1 VYQNKRIAAIIPARD
16 EAQAIKK
23 VINSLW
29 TLKDAR
35 GINIVDDIVVCDN
48 GSTDK
53 TAKISQEAGA
63 YVVSQSRP
71 GYGIACLT
79 ALAETEKADIL
90 LFIDGDNAFRAHQ
103 AMPLINSIAEG
114 ADLSIGSRKLGSVER
129 NALTAPQRF
138 GNCLASSLIRIIWGE
153 TVTDL
158 GPFRAV
164 SQEALQHLAMEDET
178 YGWTI
183 EMQIKAI
190 QLGMTI
196 EEHPVDTYRRLG
208 HSKISG
214 TVKGTVGAAI
224 GILSMIARLRWRQ
237 YRQLDKH
244 NIASVEKQQSQL
256 EAKIINKLA

>member
-1 VYQNKRIAAIIPARD
+1 MYQNKRIAVIIPARD

-23 VINSLW
+23 VITGLW
-29 TLKDAR
+29 ALKDAK
-35 GINIVDDIVVCDN
+35 GIKIIDDIVVCDN

-53 TAKISQEAGA
+53 TAEISQKAGA
-63 YVVSQSRP
+63 QVVSQSRP

-79 ALAETEKADIL
+79 ALAETKRADIL
-90 LFIDGDNAFRAHQ
+90 LFIDGDNAFRAQQ
-103 AMPLINSIAEG
+103 AIPLIDSIAKG
-114 ADLSIGSRKLGSVER
+114 ADLSIGSRKLGFAEKH
-129 NALTAPQRF
+129 ALTIPQRF
-138 GNCLASSLIRIIWGE
+138 GNNLASSLIRIIWGE

-164 SQEALQHLAMEDET
+164 SQQALQRLAMEDET

-190 QLGMTI
+190 QLDMTI

-214 TVKGTVGAAI
+214 TIKGTIGAGI
-224 GILSMIARLRWRQ
+224 GILSMVFLLRWRQ
-237 YRQLDKH
+237 FIQSTKH
-244 NIASVEKQQSQL
+244 VNYST
-256 EAKIINKLA
+256 

>member
-1 VYQNKRIAAIIPARD
+1 LYQNKRIAVIIPARD

-23 VINSLW
+23 VINGLW
-29 TLKDAR
+29 ALKDTK
-35 GINIVDDIVVCDN
+35 GINIIDDIVVCDN
-48 GSTDK
+48 GSTDN
-53 TAKISQEAGA
+53 TAEISQEAGA
-63 YVVSQSRP
+63 QVVSQTRP

-79 ALAETEKADIL
+79 ALAETKKADIL

-103 AMPLINSIAEG
+103 AIPLINSIAKG

-129 NALTAPQRF
+129 HALTIPQRF
-138 GNCLASSLIRIIWGE
+138 GNCLASNLIRIIWGE

-164 SQEALQHLAMEDET
+164 SQAALRRLAMEDET

-190 QLGMTI
+190 QLGMVI
-196 EEHPVDTYRRLG
+196 EEHPVNTYRRLG

-214 TVKGTVGAAI
+214 TIKGSIGAGI
-224 GILSMIARLRWRQ
+224 GILSMIALLRWRQ
-237 YRQLDKH
+237 FIQSAKHVNYSASTENHPFQLK
-244 NIASVEKQQSQL
+244 
-256 EAKIINKLA
+256 

>member
-1 VYQNKRIAAIIPARD
+1 VYQNKRIAVIIPARD

-23 VINSLW
+23 VINGLW
-29 TLKDAR
+29 ALKDAK
-35 GINIVDDIVVCDN
+35 GMNIIDDIVVCDN

-53 TAKISQEAGA
+53 TAEISQEAGA
-63 YVVSQSRP
+63 HVVSQSRP

-79 ALAETEKADIL
+79 ALTETNKADIL

-103 AMPLINSIAEG
+103 AVPLIDSIARG

-129 NALTAPQRF
+129 HALTIPQRF

-164 SQEALQHLAMEDET
+164 SQDALRRLAMEDET

-190 QLGMTI
+190 QLGMVI

-214 TVKGTVGAAI
+214 TIKGTIGAGI
-224 GILSMIARLRWRQ
+224 GILSMIALLRWRQ
-237 YRQLDKH
+237 FIQSAKHVNYPASTENHPLQLK
-244 NIASVEKQQSQL
+244 
-256 EAKIINKLA
+256 

>member
-1 VYQNKRIAAIIPARD
+1 MYQNKRIAAIIPARD

-23 VINSLW
+23 VINDLW
-29 TLKDAR
+29 GLKGAE
-35 GINIVDDIVVCDN
+35 GINIIDDIVVCDN

-53 TAKISQEAGA
+53 TAEISQATGA
-63 YVVSQSRP
+63 HVVAQSRP

-79 ALAETEKADIL
+79 ALTETKNADIL

-103 AMPLINSIAEG
+103 AIPLIDSIAKG
-114 ADLSIGSRKLGSVER
+114 ADLSIGSRKLGTVER
-129 NALTAPQRF
+129 HALTVPQRF
-138 GNCLASSLIRIIWGE
+138 GNCLASSLIRLLWGE

-164 SQEALQHLAMEDET
+164 SQEALQRLAMEDEK

-190 QLGMTI
+190 QFGMVI
-196 EEHPVDTYRRLG
+196 EELPVDTYRRLG

-214 TVKGTVGAAI
+214 TIKGTIGAGI
-224 GILSMIARLRWRQ
+224 GILSMIALLRWRQ
-237 YRQLDKH
+237 FLQTQKKTTGF
-244 NIASVEKQQSQL
+244 NF
-256 EAKIINKLA
+256 N

>member
-1 VYQNKRIAAIIPARD
+1 MYLDKRIAVIIPARD

-23 VINSLW
+23 VITDLRA
-29 TLKDAR
+29 LKDTK
-35 GINIVDDIVVCDN
+35 GINIIDDIVVCDN

-53 TAKISQEAGA
+53 TAEISKEAGA
-63 YVVSQSRP
+63 HVVGQSRP

-79 ALAETEKADIL
+79 ALAETQKADIL

-103 AMPLINSIAEG
+103 AIPLIDSIAKG
-114 ADLSIGSRKLGSVER
+114 ADLSIGSRKLGSVEKH
-129 NALTAPQRF
+129 ALTIPQRF
-138 GNCLASSLIRIIWGE
+138 GNWLASSLIHSIWGE

-164 SQEALQHLAMEDET
+164 SQEALHRLAMEDEK

-190 QLGMTI
+190 QLGMVI
-196 EEHPVDTYRRLG
+196 EEYPVDTYRRLG

-214 TVKGTVGAAI
+214 TIKGTLGAGI
-224 GILSMIARLRWRQ
+224 GILSMIALLRWRQ
-237 YRQLDKH
+237 FMQSTKH
-244 NIASVEKQQSQL
+244 VNYST
-256 EAKIINKLA
+256 

>member
-1 VYQNKRIAAIIPARD
+1 
-16 EAQAIKK
+16 
-23 VINSLW
+23 
-29 TLKDAR
+29 
-35 GINIVDDIVVCDN
+35 
-48 GSTDK
+48 
-53 TAKISQEAGA
+53 
-63 YVVSQSRP
+63 
-71 GYGIACLT
+71 
-79 ALAETEKADIL
+79 
-90 LFIDGDNAFRAHQ
+90 
-103 AMPLINSIAEG
+103 
-114 ADLSIGSRKLGSVER
+114 
-129 NALTAPQRF
+129 
-138 GNCLASSLIRIIWGE
+138 
-153 TVTDL
+153 
-158 GPFRAV
+158 
-164 SQEALQHLAMEDET
+164 MEDET